1 MNLHVNETT
10 IRRMNKVY
18 LPSTENP
25 TVDEQLI
32 ASFIGNAFS
41 LGYALNKNVYGKLL
55 SDTDSTAL
63 IPLLE
68 TLKATRGAQYRYEPM
83 YPNFPKQVIEASDLE
98 LWVNAT
104 MHYIGDVVG
113 IRIMPDY
120 VKEARPELR
129 QFDEVEV
136 LGLATDK
143 DLEQLF
149 IKIAQSAQP
158 FNETDRQDIENLAHY
173 ATSNLD
179 VPVKENLSWLSS
191 VFTHLDWSDHYKTV
205 TDVLR
210 YAVALSGGDVTL
222 AENTRFKLPRPHRH
236 KILKALNKVVNTA
249 GNVHDDFLAYQGQW
263 KRLAHAL
270 RYNDYKTKY
279 QYARTWLNRVQN
291 DNLGRS
297 YNYHVEL
304 AIQRRDAGRII
315 DLLQERP
322 GVFARRLH
330 EVILKVPMNRHEI
343 VAGFAEVAPKV
354 SLNVLVQMHNY
365 FSGATKEEHETQ
377 MVHVKS
383 KHGQNVTVFT
393 DNKREGDYT
402 DVLNVIEQG
411 IAARSDKHRKVFFT
425 EDPSHYAIPLG
436 VRSMSTG
443 SKQIA
448 RGSRIPLK
456 DSDSDKNFLRLFMH
470 WQDGKHSGR
479 VDLDLSVLFVSEGFE
494 NNSTVAYYNMRNG
507 VAVHSGDITSA
518 PRGASE
524 FIDVDIQEALRAGY
538 RWAIPSVYNYSRQML
553 SEVKDALTG
562 FMMRESMS
570 SGEVYEPKTVRHAYK
585 LTQDTYSSVPFVLDL
600 KTREL
605 VWFDTALMPAR
616 SYNYNVHN
624 NKDKF
629 ITALK
634 HLVLG
639 SAMTVEKLASLVG
652 EIVEDEEEATLVLNP
667 AQFEDVAELMN
678 L

>member
-1 MNLHVNETT
+1 MNFNVHETT
-10 IRRMNKVY
+10 IRRLNKVY

-55 SDTDSTAL
+55 SDVDSATL
-63 IPLLE
+63 IPLLN

-83 YPNFPKQVIEASDLE
+83 YPNFPQQVLEASDLE

-113 IRIMPDY
+113 LRIMPDY
-120 VKEARPELR
+120 VKKARPKLR

-136 LGLATDK
+136 LGLATEQ

-149 IKIAQSAQP
+149 VKIAQSAQP
-158 FNETDRQDIENLAHY
+158 FNETDRQDIENLANY
-173 ATSNLD
+173 ATNN
-179 VPVKENLSWLSS
+179 VNIPVKENLAWLSS
-191 VFTHLDWSDHYKTV
+191 VFTHIDWSDHYKTV

-222 AENTRFKLPRPHRH
+222 AENTQFKLSRPHRH
-236 KILKALNKVVNTA
+236 KVLKALNTVVNTA
-249 GNVHDDFLAYQGQW
+249 GNVNDDFLTHKEQW
-263 KRLAHAL
+263 KRLTHAL

-279 QYARTWLNRVQN
+279 QYARNWLSRVQN
-291 DNLGRS
+291 DKLGRS

-304 AIQRRDAGRII
+304 AIQRRDANRTLE
-315 DLLQERP
+315 LLQERP

-330 EVILKVPMNRHEI
+330 ETISKMPQNRHQL
-343 VAGFAEVAPKV
+343 VSGFAKVAPKV

-365 FSGATKEEHETQ
+365 FSGTTKEEHEHQ

-383 KHGQNVTVFT
+383 KHGKNVTVFT
-393 DNKREGDYT
+393 ENKREGEYD
-402 DVLNVIEQG
+402 DVLNAIEQG
-411 IAARSDKHRKVFFT
+411 IASRFDKNRKIFFT
-425 EDPSHYAIPLG
+425 EDPDHYAIPLG

-456 DSDSDKNFLRLFMH
+456 DSDSDKSFLRLFMH

-479 VDLDLSVLFVSEGFE
+479 VDLDLSVLFVSESFSK
-494 NNSTVAYYNMRNG
+494 NSTVAYYNMENG

-518 PRGASE
+518 PQGASE
-524 FIDVDIQEALRAGY
+524 FIDIDIQKALQAGY

-570 SGEVYEPKTVRHAYK
+570 SGEVYEPKTVRHAYE

-600 KTREL
+600 ETREL
-605 VWFDTALMPAR
+605 VWFDTTLMPAH
-616 SYNYNVHN
+616 SYNYNVEN
-624 NKDKF
+624 NKDQF

-639 SAMTVEKLASLVG
+639 SAMTVENLASLVG